1 MSDTLQNTFDK
12 YFGTWEDPNAGCAV
26 RDIDGTRAF
35 VITDASK
42 FRADADQRDAELQA
56 RADAELA
63 AAIAQADD
71 C

>member
-1 MSDTLQNTFDK
+1 MSTLQSTFDK
-12 YFGTWEDPNAGCAV
+12 FFGTWEDTDAGCAV
-26 RDIDGTRAF
+26 RDIGSRRAF
-35 VITDASK
+35 VITDAEK
-42 FRADADQRDAELQA
+42 HNTHVEQRNAEAQA